1 MTITAPAPT
10 IPPLPEPVRR
20 QRGRTLLRPFVSVA
34 NVLRLIVRKIL
45 WILIRTIRL
54 AWRHLLITLLVAL
67 GAYFAYRALVPAAS
81 TNSEAQVPVRT
92 APAIPPPASVR
103 AYLEAQR
110 NFDADRMWQALSPEA
125 KARRLASGE
134 TLSTF
139 RSSIQLMQQQGFR
152 FGDSTYVG
160 GYRLPDGQAYYFY
173 VTEVSNANGQ
183 SGFVYQIFWVN
194 SDGLIILADM
204 PQLQ

>member
-1 MTITAPAPT
+1 
-10 IPPLPEPVRR
+10 
-20 QRGRTLLRPFVSVA
+20 
-34 NVLRLIVRKIL
+34 
-45 WILIRTIRL
+45 
-54 AWRHLLITLLVAL
+54 
-67 GAYFAYRALVPAAS
+67 
-81 TNSEAQVPVRT
+81 
-92 APAIPPPASVR
+92 
-103 AYLEAQR
+103 
-110 NFDADRMWQALSPEA
+110 
-125 KARRLASGE
+125 
-134 TLSTF
+134 
-139 RSSIQLMQQQGFR
+139 MQQQGFR